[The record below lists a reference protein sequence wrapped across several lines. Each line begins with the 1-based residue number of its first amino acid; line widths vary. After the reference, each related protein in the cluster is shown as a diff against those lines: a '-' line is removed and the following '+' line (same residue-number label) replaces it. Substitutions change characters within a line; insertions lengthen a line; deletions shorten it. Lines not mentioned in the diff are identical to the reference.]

1 MVKAFDNETG
11 AYLRTTEN
19 INGYYDKLDF
29 KGKKVLT
36 VVASSDHV
44 FEAILRGA
52 KEVDGFDISI
62 NSILFYY
69 LKEAAV
75 KSLDYED
82 YINFFFVENR
92 CFSKEKYEIIR
103 NNLSGKALE
112 YWNKIF
118 NCDREKSLELIKSM
132 LLGRGFYISF
142 LQANIKL
149 SLLSSYLSE
158 YNYNKLKQ
166 MINNVK
172 INIKQRDIVDINGI
186 EGMYDYIIFSNIF
199 EYQDNE
205 QFKILIEQYRN
216 FLTQTG
222 SIIVGYVYHDIDIPS
237 YPECDVIE
245 IPSRFMAEG
254 FPGAPCDH
262 IIKTGRR

>member
-1 MVKAFDNETG
+1 
-11 AYLRTTEN
+11 
-19 INGYYDKLDF
+19 
-29 KGKKVLT
+29 
-36 VVASSDHV
+36 
-44 FEAILRGA
+44 
-52 KEVDGFDISI
+52 
-62 NSILFYY
+62 
-69 LKEAAV
+69 
-75 KSLDYED
+75 
-82 YINFFFVENR
+82 
-92 CFSKEKYEIIR
+92 
-103 NNLSGKALE
+103 
-112 YWNKIF
+112 
-118 NCDREKSLELIKSM
+118 
-132 LLGRGFYISF
+132 
-142 LQANIKL
+142 
-149 SLLSSYLSE
+149 
-158 YNYNKLKQ
+158 